1 MIFRFNGGGGHWY
14 IYDSERTKQNPRRHA
29 FFANENNA
37 NVSRSIAF
45 LSTGFRITDGDSD
58 INASNDSY
66 IYWAFAEKPMGG
78 LNVPPMTGE

>member
-1 MIFRFNGGGGHWY
+1 MIMRYNGGGGHWY
-14 IYDSERTKQNPRRHA
+14 IYDSERTKQNPRNVA
-29 FFANENNA
+29 LFADDATGNI
-37 NVSRSIAF
+37 SRSIAF